1 MNIGTLEATLGVNT
15 SGLGTVRAEILRF
28 QREAN
33 TAFDNIN
40 KKLDTVIAKK
50 QTFEESMAGPLKKAT
65 KSGED
70 YIKTLDKIGRN
81 VYYFGTASM
90 RFMTLPL
97 AIAGGAAMKMASDFE
112 FSMQKIVGLVGVSQE
127 QVNAWRKD
135 VMKMGQEFGISSDKM
150 AESLYFI
157 TSSGIPAAEAMGV
170 LRDSA
175 KASASGLGDMI
186 DFSKTLT
193 SAMSA
198 YAASGLTSAQST
210 DILVKA
216 IALGKA
222 EGSDFARQIGDIIPI
237 ASKMGVGFD
246 QIAAAMGAITLQG
259 VPAAEAATFIKNALF
274 KMLDVTP
281 QSAKALET
289 IGINAKKLRSIV
301 ANEGLLPAFKVLSE
315 ATKSYGT
322 DAIAAILPNIRG
334 FQAYLNLMG
343 ENMEYVD
350 DVFKQVTNSTG
361 SADAAWGVL
370 SDTIKTKL
378 NQAWVQ
384 VKNSMIEFFIVN
396 KDQIIPVITQVAKA
410 VQGIVGWYLNLGH
423 TTRWLFNTMLILSA
437 TIGPLAIS
445 IGMLLRGVAG
455 MAAVMKWATP
465 IVKQFWITI
474 SANPMSALLI
484 VLGALASGMLLAS
497 TQTKEATK
505 AQKDFNDSV
514 QKGVDIVDEMSSVEN
529 LMKVVTTMNQRQLSS
544 FKDRISNQ
552 IALEEDY
559 TTQMKAELTKQATS
573 TLSSTEMERLLRK
586 QALEGYVLTKEEET
600 QINSRINADVLKS
613 NMDYHV
619 KNTAAYK
626 NYLKTVENLIEAS
639 KKRKLGGNGG
649 MSIEGTEA
657 VIDIMKRVAAGE
669 RYISLATDVLGDAFK
684 TASEKTSLYKGA
696 LGDLLKIEGV
706 TATNQNVQT
715 LVEKLGNVDLKA
727 EQTSEIM
734 NHLGSE
740 LLYLNNMNKLL
751 GPSFDLNSEKLKAYD
766 HVLEQLAK
774 HEITEGEAVDLIT
787 QYRQKYAREVALSNQ
802 ELQKSLALLALQNS
816 IMFQGWD
823 STKLKQQT
831 TTVSSTLDIY
841 VKKLEQL
848 QSYKVDNPL
857 DTSVNS
863 NFQAVTNTVKS
874 LQVELDKLNA
884 KQYTID
890 NLSGAFSNLTGT
902 IRNVYAAAD
911 LMGEEIGGGLAKFA
925 SWVDLTVS
933 IVTQLSAL
941 IKFLQALTIASKVQT
956 GATLAQNTA
965 TGVQTAATIASTT
978 SSTAAIAPTA
988 ALAVTQD
995 SLALAYS
1002 NVAVAGALAAAAWIP
1017 FPGNI
1022 PAMGASMTALLTT
1035 MATGKAAT
1043 YAAFAVGL
1051 ADGGVVPAG
1060 YPNDTYPAL
1069 LSSNET
1075 VVPAGKFPSFSSM
1088 NGDFEVKFEIDGYS
1102 LVAILNKYTKKLN
1115 KV

>member
-1 MNIGTLEATLGVNT
+1 MNIGTLEATIGVNT
-15 SGLGTVRAEILRF
+15 SGLGTVRAELLRF
-28 QREAN
+28 QREAG

-70 YIKTLDKIGRN
+70 YVKTLDKIGRN

-97 AIAGGAAMKMASDFE
+97 ALAGGASMKMASDFE

-127 QVNAWRKD
+127 QVNAWKKD

-175 KASASGLGDMI
+175 KAAASGLGDMT

-198 YAASGLTSAQST
+198 YATSGLTSAQST

-222 EGSDFARQIGDIIPI
+222 EGSDFAKQIGDIIPI

-246 QIAAAMGAITLQG
+246 QIAAGMAAITLQG
-259 VPAAEAATFIKNALF
+259 VPAAEAATFLKNALF
-274 KMLDVTP
+274 KIIDTTPESARML
-281 QSAKALET
+281 KT
-289 IGINAKKLRSIV
+289 IGINAQQLRNIV
-301 ANEGLLPAFKVLSE
+301 ANEGLLPAFQALYV

-322 DAIAAILPNIRG
+322 DAIATILPNIRG

-343 ENMEYVD
+343 ENMEYVEGL
-350 DVFKQVTNSTG
+350 FKQVANSTG
-361 SADAAWGVL
+361 SADAAWNVMA
-370 SDTIKTKL
+370 DTIKTKF

-384 VKNSMIEFFIVN
+384 VKNSMIEFFTVN
-396 KDQIIPVITQVAKA
+396 KDQIIPVIIQLAKTI
-410 VQGIVGWYLNLGH
+410 QGIIGWYLNLSS
-423 TTRWLFNTMLILSA
+423 TTRGIINTMLILAA

-445 IGMLLRGVAG
+445 LGLLMRLLSGMVA
-455 MAAVMKWATP
+455 VVKWAIP
-465 IVKQFWITI
+465 IVREFWITM
-474 SANPMSALLI
+474 SANPVSALLI

-497 TQTKEATK
+497 SYTKDATK
-505 AQKDFNDSV
+505 SQKEFNDIV
-514 QKGVDIVDEMSSVEN
+514 QNGVALVDEMSSIEN

-544 FKDRISNQ
+544 FKDRISSQ
-552 IALEEDY
+552 VALEEDY
-559 TTQMKAELTKQATS
+559 TTQMKAQLLKQEAS
-573 TLSSTEMERLLRK
+573 TLSKEQMDRLLRK
-586 QALEGYVLTKEEET
+586 QTFEGYVLSKEEEA
-600 QINSRINADVLKS
+600 QINNRMNSDILKG
-613 NMDYHV
+613 NIDYHV
-619 KNTAAYK
+619 KNAQAYK
-626 NYLKTVENLIEAS
+626 TYLKSIESLIEAS
-639 KKRKLGGNGG
+639 KKTKTNGG
-649 MSIEGTEA
+649 GLSIQSTEA
-657 VIDIMKRVAAGE
+657 VTEIMKRVADGE
-669 RYISLATDVLGDAFK
+669 KYISLATDVLGDAFK
-684 TASEKTSLYKGA
+684 TASEKLTLYKSA
-696 LGDLLKIEGV
+696 LGDLLKIEGIS
-706 TATNQNVQT
+706 ASNSDVQT
-715 LVEKLGNVDLKA
+715 LVEKLGNVDIKA
-727 EQTSEIM
+727 EQTTEIM
-734 NHLGSE
+734 NQLGSE
-740 LLYLNNMNKLL
+740 LIYLNNMSKLL
-751 GPSFDLNSEKLKAYD
+751 GSSFDLNTEKLTLYD
-766 HVLEQLAK
+766 RVLEQLAK
-774 HEITEGEAVDLIT
+774 HEITEGEAVNLVM
-787 QYRQKYAREVALSNQ
+787 QYRQKYAKEVALSNQ
-802 ELQKSLALLALQNS
+802 ELEKSLALLALQNS

-823 STKLKQQT
+823 STQLNVQIGT
-831 TTVSSTLDIY
+831 ITSTLDVY
-841 VKKLEQL
+841 LKKLEQL
-848 QSYKVDNPL
+848 QAYKLDNPV
-857 DTSVNS
+857 DSSVNDDIRS
-863 NFQAVTNTVKS
+863 VQDTVKS
-874 LQVELDKLNA
+874 LQTELDRLNA

-911 LMGEEIGGGLAKFA
+911 LMGEEIGGGLEKFA

-941 IKFLQALTIASKVQT
+941 IKFIQALTVASKIQT
-956 GATLAQNTA
+956 GATLAQNAA
-965 TGVQTAATIASTT
+965 TGVQTAATIVATT

-995 SLALAYS
+995 ALALAYS
-1002 NVAVAGALAAAAWIP
+1002 NVAVAGALAAAAWVP

-1022 PAMGASMTALLTT
+1022 PAMAASMTGLLTT

-1043 YAAFAVGL
+1043 YASFAVGL
-1051 ADGGVVPAG
+1051 AEGGVVPAG

-1069 LSSNET
+1069 LSSNEM
-1075 VVPAGKFPSFSSM
+1075 VVPAGKLPSFSSM
-1088 NGDFEVKFEIDGYS
+1088 SGDFEVKFEIDGYN
-1102 LVAILNKYTKKLN
+1102 LVAILNKYNKKLS